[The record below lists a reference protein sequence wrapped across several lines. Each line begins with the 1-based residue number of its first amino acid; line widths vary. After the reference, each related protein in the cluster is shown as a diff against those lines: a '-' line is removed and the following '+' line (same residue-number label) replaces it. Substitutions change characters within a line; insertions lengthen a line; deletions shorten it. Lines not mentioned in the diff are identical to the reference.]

1 MIREEKIEFT
11 AKWCKY
17 DKYIIEK
24 KDDKYYILPDKNA
37 KASTYDP
44 FEVKNQMLKDLL
56 VIGKE
61 SIGNEMFKLGNKEVS
76 IEAQSKMEKFQN
88 LVLEFVSNYGL
99 LGNFRYLPENY
110 EFMDNG
116 EIPVNL
122 GYNTSISALEFEKK
136 YFWKDSKI
144 DWQSTMKSD
153 DYHRNTGLDS
163 SFKQTEENR
172 LNDIVFSK
180 NYAETIAEIID
191 FATIIYNRKLL
202 ICAYLYD
209 DVSEDIKQVYQESI
223 SGNSLKKPNISYS
236 AENGQIKFKWN
247 FMSLSEIIETILLL
261 NETSGRTEVKLCKHC
276 GKPFVAENI
285 KSEYDTIQC
294 RNRENLDKSRQKK
307 NNYIK

>member
-1 MIREEKIEFT
+1 MIKEEKIEFT

-17 DKYIIEK
+17 SKYIIEK
-24 KDDKYYILPDKNA
+24 KDDKYYIFPDKNA
-37 KASTYDP
+37 KPSTYDP
-44 FEVKNQMLKDLL
+44 FEVKNQILKDLL

-61 SIGNEMFKLGNKEVS
+61 SVGNEMFKLGNKEVT

-88 LVLEFVSNYGL
+88 LVFEFVSNYGL

-116 EIPVNL
+116 DIPVNL

-136 YFWKDSKI
+136 YFWKDSKM
-144 DWQSTMKSD
+144 DWSNTMKAN
-153 DYHRNTGLDS
+153 DYHRNTGLNDD
-163 SFKQTEENR
+163 FEQIEGDR
-172 LNDIVFSK
+172 LNDVIFSK
-180 NYAETIAEIID
+180 NYAETIAEIIN
-191 FATIIYNRKLL
+191 FATIIYNKKLL

-209 DVSEDIKQVYQESI
+209 DVSEDIRQVYQKSI
-223 SGNSLKKPNISYS
+223 TGDSLKKPNISYS
-236 AENGQIKFKWN
+236 AEDGQIKFKWN

-276 GKPFVAENI
+276 GKPFIAENI

-294 RNRENLDKSRQKK
+294 RNRENINKSRQKK
-307 NNYIK
+307 NNYIE

>member
-1 MIREEKIEFT
+1 MIKEEKIKFT

-17 DKYIIEK
+17 SKYIIEK
-24 KDDKYYILPDKNA
+24 KDDKYYIFPDKNA
-37 KASTYDP
+37 KPSTYDP
-44 FEVKNQMLKDLL
+44 FEVKNQILKDLL

-61 SIGNEMFKLGNKEVS
+61 SVGNEMFKLGNKEVT

-88 LVLEFVSNYGL
+88 LVFEFVSNYGL

-116 EIPVNL
+116 DIPVNL

-144 DWQSTMKSD
+144 DWSNTMKAN
-153 DYHRNTGLDS
+153 DYHRNTGLNDD
-163 SFKQTEENR
+163 FEQIEGDR
-172 LNDIVFSK
+172 LNDVIFSK
-180 NYAETIAEIID
+180 NYAETIAEIIN
-191 FATIIYNRKLL
+191 FATIIYNKKLL

-209 DVSEDIKQVYQESI
+209 DVSEDIRQVYQESI
-223 SGNSLKKPNISYS
+223 TGDSLKKPNISYS
-236 AENGQIKFKWN
+236 AEDGQIKFKWN

-276 GKPFVAENI
+276 GKPFIVENI

-294 RNRENLDKSRQKK
+294 RNRENINKSRQKK
-307 NNYIK
+307 NNYIN

>member
-1 MIREEKIEFT
+1 MIREEKIDFT

-61 SIGNEMFKLGNKEVS
+61 SVGNEMFKLGNKEVS

-144 DWQSTMKSD
+144 DWAETMKSD

-163 SFKQTEENR
+163 NFKQTEGNR
-172 LNDIVFSK
+172 LDDIVFSK

>member
-1 MIREEKIEFT
+1 MIREEKIDFT

-61 SIGNEMFKLGNKEVS
+61 SVGNEMFKLGNKEVT
-76 IEAQSKMEKFQN
+76 IEAQSKIEKFQK

-144 DWQSTMKSD
+144 DWAETMKSD

-163 SFKQTEENR
+163 NFKQTEANR

-202 ICAYLYD
+202 ICFLL
-209 DVSEDIKQVYQESI
+209 SI
-223 SGNSLKKPNISYS
+223 IFSYFSNVFLNIHRCF
-236 AENGQIKFKWN
+236 I
-247 FMSLSEIIETILLL
+247 
-261 NETSGRTEVKLCKHC
+261 
-276 GKPFVAENI
+276 
-285 KSEYDTIQC
+285 
-294 RNRENLDKSRQKK
+294 
-307 NNYIK
+307 

>member
-17 DKYIIEK
+17 SKYIIEK

-37 KASTYDP
+37 KPSTYDP
-44 FEVKNQMLKDLL
+44 FEVKNQILKDLL

-61 SIGNEMFKLGNKEVS
+61 SVGNEMYKLGNKEVT

-116 EIPVNL
+116 DIPVNL
-122 GYNTSISALEFEKK
+122 GNNTSISALEFEKK
-136 YFWKDSKI
+136 YFWKDSKM
-144 DWQSTMKSD
+144 DWSRTMKTN
-153 DYHRNTGLDS
+153 DYHRNTGFNDD
-163 SFKQTEENR
+163 FEQIEGDR
-172 LNDIVFSK
+172 LNDVIFSK
-180 NYAETIAEIID
+180 NYAETIAEIIN
-191 FATIIYNRKLL
+191 FATIIYNKKLL

-209 DVSEDIKQVYQESI
+209 DVSEDIRQVYQESI
-223 SGNSLKKPNISYS
+223 TGDSLKKPNISYS
-236 AENGQIKFKWN
+236 AEDGQIKFKWN

-276 GKPFVAENI
+276 GKPFIAENI
-285 KSEYDTIQC
+285 KAEYDTIQC
-294 RNRENLDKSRQKK
+294 RNRENINKSRQKK
-307 NNYIK
+307 NNYIE

>member
-17 DKYIIEK
+17 SKYIIEK

-37 KASTYDP
+37 KPSTYDP
-44 FEVKNQMLKDLL
+44 FEVKNQILKDLL

-61 SIGNEMFKLGNKEVS
+61 STENEMSKIGNKDVS
-76 IEAQSKMEKFQN
+76 VEAQSKMEKFQN

-116 EIPVNL
+116 DIPVNL

-136 YFWKDSKI
+136 YFWKDSKM
-144 DWQSTMKSD
+144 DWSSTMKAN
-153 DYHRNTGLDS
+153 DYHRNTGLNDD
-163 SFKQTEENR
+163 FEQIEGDR
-172 LNDIVFSK
+172 LSDVIFSK
-180 NYAETIAEIID
+180 NYAETIAEIIN
-191 FATIIYNRKLL
+191 FATIIYNKKLL

-209 DVSEDIKQVYQESI
+209 DVSEDIRQVYQESI
-223 SGNSLKKPNISYS
+223 TGDSLKKPNISYS
-236 AENGQIKFKWN
+236 AEDGQIKFKWN

-276 GKPFVAENI
+276 GKPFIAENI
-285 KSEYDTIQC
+285 KAEYDTIQC
-294 RNRENLDKSRQKK
+294 RNRENINKSRQKK
-307 NNYIK
+307 NNYIE

>member
-1 MIREEKIEFT
+1 MIKEEKIKFT

-17 DKYIIEK
+17 SKYIIEK
-24 KDDKYYILPDKNA
+24 KDDKYYIFPDKNA
-37 KASTYDP
+37 KPSTYDP
-44 FEVKNQMLKDLL
+44 FEVKNQILKDLL

-61 SIGNEMFKLGNKEVS
+61 SVGNEMFKLGNKEVT

-88 LVLEFVSNYGL
+88 LVFEFVSNYGL

-116 EIPVNL
+116 DIPVNL

-144 DWQSTMKSD
+144 DWSNTMKAN
-153 DYHRNTGLDS
+153 DYHRNTGLNDD
-163 SFKQTEENR
+163 FEQIEGDR
-172 LNDIVFSK
+172 LNDVIFSK
-180 NYAETIAEIID
+180 NYAETIAEIIN
-191 FATIIYNRKLL
+191 FATIIYNKKLL

-209 DVSEDIKQVYQESI
+209 DVSEDIRQVYQESI
-223 SGNSLKKPNISYS
+223 TGDSLKKPNISYS
-236 AENGQIKFKWN
+236 AEDGQIKFKWN

-276 GKPFVAENI
+276 GKPFIAENI

-294 RNRENLDKSRQKK
+294 RNRENINKSRQKK
-307 NNYIK
+307 NNYIE

>member
-17 DKYIIEK
+17 SKYIIEK

-37 KASTYDP
+37 KPSTYDP
-44 FEVKNQMLKDLL
+44 FEVKNQILKDLL

-61 SIGNEMFKLGNKEVS
+61 SVGNEMYKLGNKEVT

-88 LVLEFVSNYGL
+88 LVFEFVSNYGL

-116 EIPVNL
+116 DIPVNL

-136 YFWKDSKI
+136 YFWKDSKM
-144 DWQSTMKSD
+144 DWSSTMKAN
-153 DYHRNTGLDS
+153 DYHRNTGLNDD
-163 SFKQTEENR
+163 FEQIEGDR
-172 LNDIVFSK
+172 LSDVIFSK
-180 NYAETIAEIID
+180 NYAETIAEIIN
-191 FATIIYNRKLL
+191 FATIIYNKKLL

-209 DVSEDIKQVYQESI
+209 DVSEDIRQVYQESI
-223 SGNSLKKPNISYS
+223 TGDSLKKPNISYS
-236 AENGQIKFKWN
+236 AEDGQIKFKWN

-276 GKPFVAENI
+276 GRPFIAENI
-285 KSEYDTIQC
+285 KAEYDTIQC
-294 RNRENLDKSRQKK
+294 RNRENINKSRQKK
-307 NNYIK
+307 NNYIE

>member
-99 LGNFRYLPENY
+99 IGNFRYLPENY

-144 DWQSTMKSD
+144 DWQATMKSD

-163 SFKQTEENR
+163 SFKQTEGNR

>member
-61 SIGNEMFKLGNKEVS
+61 SVGNEMFKLGNKEVS

-144 DWQSTMKSD
+144 DWAETMKSD

-163 SFKQTEENR
+163 SFKQTEGNR

>member
-61 SIGNEMFKLGNKEVS
+61 SVGNEMFKLGNKEVT

-144 DWQSTMKSD
+144 DWAETMKSD

-163 SFKQTEENR
+163 SFKQTEGNR

>member
-1 MIREEKIEFT
+1 MIKEEKIEFT

-17 DKYIIEK
+17 SKYKIEK
-24 KDDKYYILPDKNA
+24 KDDKFYIVADKNA
-37 KASTYDP
+37 IPSTYDP
-44 FEVKNQMLKDLL
+44 FDVKNQILKDLL

-61 SIGNEMFKLGNKEVS
+61 SVENEMYKIGNREIS

-88 LVLEFVSNYGL
+88 LVLEFVNNYGL

-116 EIPVNL
+116 DIPVNL
-122 GYNTSISALEFEKK
+122 GNNTSVSALEFEKK

-144 DWQSTMKSD
+144 DWSKTMNSN
-153 DYHRNTGLDS
+153 DYHRNTGLDDY
-163 SFKQTEENR
+163 FKQSEGDR
-172 LNDIVFSK
+172 LDDIIFSK
-180 NYAETIAEIID
+180 NYSETIVEIIN
-191 FATIIYNRKLL
+191 FATIIYNKKLL

-209 DVSEDIKQVYQESI
+209 DVSEDIKEVYKESI
-223 SGNSLKKPNISYS
+223 AGYSLKEPNISYE

-276 GKPFVAENI
+276 GKPFIAENI
-285 KSEYDTIQC
+285 KSEYDSIQC
-294 RNRENLDKSRQKK
+294 RNRENLNKSRQKK
-307 NNYIK
+307 NNYIE

>member
-37 KASTYDP
+37 KPNTYDP
-44 FEVKNQMLKDLL
+44 FEVKNQLLKDLL

-61 SIGNEMFKLGNKEVS
+61 SVENEMYKIGNKEVS
-76 IEAQSKMEKFQN
+76 IEAQSKMDKFQN
-88 LVLEFVSNYGL
+88 IVLEFVTNYGL
-99 LGNFRYLPENY
+99 LGNFRFLPENY

-116 EIPVNL
+116 EIPVKL
-122 GYNTSISALEFEKK
+122 GYNNSISALEFEKK

-144 DWQSTMKSD
+144 DWSETMKVN
-153 DYHRNTGLDS
+153 DYHRNTGLDDD
-163 SFKQTEENR
+163 FKQTDGDR
-172 LNDIVFSK
+172 LSDIIFSK

-191 FATIIYNRKLL
+191 FAVTIYNKKLL

-209 DVSEDIKQVYQESI
+209 DVSEDIREVYQSSI
-223 SGNSLKKPNISYS
+223 TNDKLKMPNIAYS
-236 AENGQIKFKWN
+236 AENRQIKFKWN
-247 FMSLSEIIETILLL
+247 FMSLSEIVETILLL

-276 GKPFVAENI
+276 GKPFIAENI
-285 KSEYDTIQC
+285 KAEYDSIQC
-294 RNRENLDKSRQKK
+294 RNRENINKSRQKK
-307 NNYIK
+307 NNFIN